1 MGLTY
6 FIVTAYMQVGNY
18 CGSMNV
24 LFWLGCVFKRAIMMR
39 YGNSGMRMG
48 ETNALSVY
56 VLDKYIG
63 FLMMH

>member
-48 ETNALSVY
+48 ETNTLSVC

-63 FLMMH
+63 C

>member
-24 LFWLGCVFKRAIMMR
+24 LSWLGCVFKRAIMMR

-48 ETNALSVY
+48 ETNALSVC

>member
-1 MGLTY
+1 
-6 FIVTAYMQVGNY
+6 
-18 CGSMNV
+18 
-24 LFWLGCVFKRAIMMR
+24 MMR

-48 ETNALSVY
+48 ETNALSVC